1 MGFNRAI
8 TAKGAKPSEPAAA
21 SQRRMSAARPG
32 ELTRGAEIP
41 SQLGG
46 FASTRRPGR
55 TGLRR
60 DTPPGALSQV
70 DHRYTARTAR
80 TTGFRQSS
88 PPASGKALCV
98 PRSPRLVVR
107 GGPPNESPISVRV

>member
-21 SQRRMSAARPG
+21 IQRRMSAARPG

-55 TGLRR
+55 TGPVGESHPQDKSTSATRLARPGQLDSANHHHRR
-60 DTPPGALSQV
+60 RERPCVFPVAPGS
-70 DHRYTARTAR
+70 
-80 TTGFRQSS
+80 
-88 PPASGKALCV
+88 
-98 PRSPRLVVR
+98 
-107 GGPPNESPISVRV
+107 